1 VADITPK
8 LLSGEQVVFKTDKHW
23 LSPLSDSKWA
33 ILMIL
38 GSLVVAWLQT
48 DATSGFMGFV
58 NRVLDLLRLGLFFGG
73 VGWIVYNIIA
83 WRTAHYAVTNKRVIA
98 HEGLLRSR
106 DTDTLLTSVTDV
118 RSKVPALGRMLG
130 FGTVQIL
137 SSSGE
142 SGADTFTSVRKVE
155 EFKHE
160 LLEQKSSAPVIT
172 APVAA
177 AAASVPAASA
187 PAASAAA
194 PASSSDAMA
203 TLAGLA
209 QLRDSGAITAAE
221 YDAKKQEVM
230 ARI

>member
-1 VADITPK
+1 
-8 LLSGEQVVFKTDKHW
+8 

-48 DATSGFMGFV
+48 DATNGVMGFV

-73 VGWIVYNIIA
+73 VAWIVYNVIA

-118 RSKVPALGRMLG
+118 RSQVPAIGKMLG
-130 FGTVQIL
+130 YGTVQII
-137 SSSGE
+137 SSSGQ
-142 SGADTFTSVRKVE
+142 SGADTFTSVRHVE

-160 LLEQKSSAPVIT
+160 LLEQKSTAPMIT
-172 APVAA
+172 APMA
-177 AAASVPAASA
+177 PAG
-187 PAASAAA
+187 AASAAA
-194 PASSSDAMA
+194 AQAAAPAASSDAMA

-221 YDAKKQEVM
+221 YEAKKQEVM